1 MMGLADRQTDGPPNR
16 YIDSP
21 PHTAV
26 SNTVVWTETLGQMP
40 YLRDTWRFTVGLLG
54 YCCKITAPATLLSG
68 ANQMCTECYH
78 FSSQMRLCI
87 VGSMSHSSLLCFHHY
102 HINVIIDCKFICSY
116 FSFSIPN
123 FVHLNCCYCCHCYKP
138 ALFLLCYYKYGSSV
152 HFKCHYCNICCIKCV
167 LNAIISQVDCC
178 SKRCRLAT
186 CVKEFVVDFRP
197 LLDRAVSAPQTANIH
212 VTNNE

>member
-1 MMGLADRQTDGPPNR
+1 
-16 YIDSP
+16 
-21 PHTAV
+21 
-26 SNTVVWTETLGQMP
+26 
-40 YLRDTWRFTVGLLG
+40 
-54 YCCKITAPATLLSG
+54 
-68 ANQMCTECYH
+68 MCTECYH